1 MDGLPHPADRRSHDE
16 AHNRLVTPRTRPDLE
31 SIPAYVPGRSF
42 PGAVKLASN
51 ETTIG
56 PLPSVREAIA
66 DAAAGLNRYPD
77 NGATELLAALSERLG
92 VPTERIAVGC
102 GSVSLC
108 QELVQITCDAGD
120 EVIFAWRSF
129 EAYPIIAAVAGATA
143 VRVPNTADHGHDLK
157 AMLAAITDRTRLIF
171 VCNPNNPTGSLLGK
185 EELAQF
191 LDAVPE
197 HIVVALDEAYFE
209 YVRPEPGE
217 DLPDGL
223 ELADSRSNVV
233 VLRTFSK
240 AYGLAGIR
248 VGYAVA
254 DPSVVTA
261 LSKVHTPFSVN
272 SLAQTAAVAS
282 LAAANELLARTEGV
296 VAERERVHAALVEAG
311 YEVPASAA
319 NFLWLPLGERSAA
332 FSEAAAEAGVVLR
345 NFTGEGTRVTIG
357 DPHEN
362 DLFLDFATGQG
373 RALAGIG

>member
-1 MDGLPHPADRRSHDE
+1 M
-16 AHNRLVTPRTRPDLE
+16 TPRIRPDLE

-51 ETTIG
+51 ETTMG
-56 PLPSVREAIA
+56 PLPSVREVIA
-66 DAAAGLNRYPD
+66 EATAGLNRYPD
-77 NGATELLAALSERLG
+77 NGATDLVATLADRLG
-92 VPTERIAVGC
+92 VPAERIAVGC
-102 GSVSLC
+102 GSVGLC

-120 EVIFAWRSF
+120 EVIFPWRSF
-129 EAYPIIAAVAGATA
+129 EAYPIITAVAGATA
-143 VRVPNTADHGHDLK
+143 VRVPNTAEHGHDLK
-157 AMLAAITDRTRLIF
+157 SMLAAITDRTRLIF

-185 EELAQF
+185 AELEQF

-223 ELADSRSNVV
+223 ELAEGRRNVV

-240 AYGLAGIR
+240 AYGLAGLR

-254 DPSVVTA
+254 DPSVVVA

-272 SLAQTAAVAS
+272 ALAQRAAVAS
-282 LAAANELLARTEGV
+282 LEAANELLARTEGV
-296 VAERERVHAALVEAG
+296 VAERERVRSALLDAG
-311 YEVPASAA
+311 YDVPASAS
-319 NFLWLPLGERSAA
+319 NFLWLPLGERSTA
-332 FSEAAAEAGVVLR
+332 FADAAAEAGMVLR

-362 DLFLDFATGQG
+362 DLFLAFATGQG
-373 RALAGIG
+373 RALAGIV

>member
-1 MDGLPHPADRRSHDE
+1 M
-16 AHNRLVTPRTRPDLE
+16 TPRTRPDLE
-31 SIPAYVPGRSF
+31 SVPAYVPGRSF

-51 ETTIG
+51 ETTLG

-66 DAAAGLNRYPD
+66 EAAAGLNRYPD
-77 NGATELLAALSERLG
+77 NGATELLAALSARLG
-92 VPTERIAVGC
+92 VPTDRIAVGC

-108 QELVQITCDAGD
+108 QELVQVTCNAGD

-129 EAYPIIAAVAGATA
+129 EAYPIITAVAGATA
-143 VRVPNTADHGHDLK
+143 VKVPNTPDHGHDLK

-171 VCNPNNPTGSLLGK
+171 VCNPNNPTGSLLSRAEL
-185 EELAQF
+185 EEF

-209 YVRPEPGE
+209 YVRPAPGE

-223 ELADSRSNVV
+223 EIAEGRSNVV

-254 DPSVVTA
+254 DPSLVTA

-272 SLAQTAAVAS
+272 SLAQTAAIAS
-282 LAAANELLARTEGV
+282 LAAAPELLARTDGI
-296 VAERERVHAALVEAG
+296 VAERERVHAALTAAG
-311 YEVPASAA
+311 YEVPESNA

-332 FSEAAAEAGVVLR
+332 FADAAAEAGVVLR

-362 DLFLDFATGQG
+362 DLFLDFATKQG
-373 RALAGIG
+373 REVAGIV